1 VERRNLIGGGFAA
14 GMAAMVAPAGE
25 AAAAQRDGDDTTVAR
40 AVDGVRSAIDSLPS
54 AGWQRI
60 SQIREQQR
68 TWLRANHK
76 YPEFIEIGVGVW
88 EGLYDWHARY
98 QQPISM
104 TRLAD
109 GRYVMSYMFTTFI
122 LRPDLDPNYVGPPFD
137 GDGRNR

>member
-14 GMAAMVAPAGE
+14 GMAAMVAPGE

-40 AVDGVRSAIDSLPS
+40 AVDGVRNAIDNLPS

-68 TWLRANHK
+68 MWLRANHK
-76 YPEFIEIGVGVW
+76 YPEFIEIGIGIW
-88 EGLYDWHARY
+88 EALYDWHVRY

-109 GRYVMSYMFTTFI
+109 GRYVMSFMFTTFI
-122 LRPDLDPNYVGPPFD
+122 LRPDQDVNYVGPAFD
-137 GDGRNR
+137 GDVRRP